1 MLSIADVRGDVYP
14 VPHALLC
21 AICLPCASLSPG
33 KCQGWASKGSSSQ
46 ERGLG
51 HSQSPAPLCT
61 TPGGFGLSSP
71 GLGSL
76 LWKMEAVPELGLLR
90 CSPAAEKQIYPS

>member
-1 MLSIADVRGDVYP
+1 MS
-14 VPHALLC
+14 
-21 AICLPCASLSPG
+21 
-33 KCQGWASKGSSSQ
+33 
-46 ERGLG
+46 GLG
-51 HSQSPAPLCT
+51 LEGQQQPGEGTGAQPEPGPALHHA
-61 TPGGFGLSSP
+61 GGFGLSSP